1 MQSECGLQPWREAVK
16 CKPAHYAAS
25 FYKALQAMLRLL
37 TLSTAVLGA
46 LALAA
51 CSPAFNWREVRP
63 DNTRLSFLLP
73 CKPDKAEKV
82 VPLGGQPT
90 TLAMLGCDAGGA
102 TFAVAVAD
110 LGNTQGAASA
120 APVLA
125 RWQQLTLDNM
135 QADPATLSR
144 LALKV
149 AGAAGEPPVVRVQAQ
164 GRRVDGSAVT
174 GQAAYFAQGT
184 QVFQVV
190 MYAAKPNLEVADTF
204 FSSLKFD

>member
-1 MQSECGLQPWREAVK
+1 MFR
-16 CKPAHYAAS
+16 
-25 FYKALQAMLRLL
+25 FL
-37 TLSTAVLGA
+37 TLSTVALMA

-51 CSPAFNWREVRP
+51 CSPAFNWRQVRLE
-63 DNTRLSFLLP
+63 NTSLSLLLP

-90 TLAMLGCDAGGA
+90 TLAMLGCEAGGA

-125 RWQQLTLDNM
+125 LWQQLTLDNM
-135 QADPATLSR
+135 QADRATLAR

-149 AGAAGEPPVVRVQAQ
+149 PGAAGQPPVVRVQAQ
-164 GRRVDGSAVT
+164 GRRADGSAVT

-190 MYAAKPNLEVADTF
+190 MYAATPNPEAADTF

>member
-1 MQSECGLQPWREAVK
+1 MV
-16 CKPAHYAAS
+16 
-25 FYKALQAMLRLL
+25 
-37 TLSTAVLGA
+37 

-51 CSPAFNWREVRP
+51 CSPAFNWRQVRL
-63 DNTRLSFLLP
+63 DNTSLSFLLP

-90 TLAMLGCDAGGA
+90 TLTMMGCDAGDA

-110 LGNTQGAASA
+110 LGSPQDAVNAASL
-120 APVLA
+120 LA

-135 QADPATLSR
+135 QADPATLAR
-144 LALKV
+144 LSLKIP
-149 AGAAGEPPVVRVQAQ
+149 GAAGEPPAMRVQAQ
-164 GRRVDGSAVT
+164 GRRADGSAVT

-190 MYAAKPNLEVADTF
+190 MYAAKPSLEAADTF